1 MVFLIWI
8 APSKVKSGR
17 SAVARIKLTERVIDR
32 LAAPDPSGK
41 QVLHWDAD
49 LKGFGVL
56 CSGVTSSKTYIVQ
69 RTLPDGRTRRV
80 TVAAANEIDLAKAR
94 EQAAEM
100 LVELR
105 KGRDPKTRSMTLK
118 QTLEAYLKKYDSKLS
133 DNSKANYKEKVTS
146 YLSAWLDKPLNF
158 ITRDAV
164 EKRHSEIAK
173 EIAEAKRGKGETSAN
188 ATMVVLRLLWNFAV
202 EQDKSKS
209 LPPNPV
215 KLRKQ
220 WFPETRRDK
229 IVEEHQMPVFY
240 NAVLALKSD
249 VARDYILFVL
259 FTGLRRREAA
269 MLKWEHVDFDAKL
282 IRIPAQNTKAKRK
295 LDLPM
300 SDFVRN
306 LLVARRSVGK
316 EPSGYVFPSHGKKT
330 GYIAEPKFPLDA
342 VAKVCGVSVSV
353 HDLRRTFITVAEQAE
368 ISPMTL
374 KMLVNHAPGK
384 DVTEGY
390 VQVRMPR
397 LRTDAQKV
405 AELMKQLCVSVPVD
419 DEKVAVLA

>member
-1 MVFLIWI
+1 M
-8 APSKVKSGR
+8 S
-17 SAVARIKLTERVIDR
+17 RIKLTERVIDR

-56 CSGVTSSKTYIVQ
+56 CSGVTNSKTYIVQ

-80 TVAAANEIDLAKAR
+80 TVAAANEMDLAKAR
-94 EQAAEM
+94 EDAAEM

-105 KGRDPKTRSMTLK
+105 KGKDPKLRSATL
-118 QTLEAYLKKYDSKLS
+118 QSTLDGYLKKKGEKLS
-133 DNSKANYKEKVTS
+133 EASVQNYRTMVERH
-146 YLSAWLDKPLNF
+146 LSAWLSKPLTF
-158 ITRDAV
+158 ITRKAV
-164 EKRHSEIAK
+164 EDRHAAIAK
-173 EIAEAKRGKGETSAN
+173 EIAEAGGGKGESSAN
-188 ATMVVLRLLWNFAV
+188 AAMRTLRLLWNFAAKN
-202 EQDKSKS
+202 DPS
-209 LPPNPV
+209 LAANPV
-215 KLRKQ
+215 NLRGDWYEEK
-220 WFPETRRDK
+220 RRDR
-229 IVEEHQMPVFY
+229 IVEATDMAGFY
-240 NAVLALKSD
+240 NAVVALPNP

-269 MLKWEHVDFDAKL
+269 MLKWEHVAFDQKL
-282 IRIPAQNTKAKRK
+282 IRIPANNTKAKRK

-300 SDFVRN
+300 TDFVRN

-342 VAKVCGVSVSV
+342 VGKACGVSVCV
-353 HDLRRTFITVAEQAE
+353 HDLRRTFITVAEETE
-368 ISPMTL
+368 ISPMAL
-374 KMLVNHAPGK
+374 KALVNHSLGK

-390 VQVRMPR
+390 VQMRVER
-397 LRTDAQKV
+397 LRAPAQKV
-405 AELMKQLCVSVPVD
+405 TDSLKQLCGIVPID

>member
-1 MVFLIWI
+1 M
-8 APSKVKSGR
+8 S
-17 SAVARIKLTERVIDR
+17 RIKLTERIIER

-56 CSGVTSSKTYIVQ
+56 CSGVTNSKTYVVQ

-80 TVAAANEIDLAKAR
+80 TVAAANEMDLAKAR
-94 EQAAEM
+94 EEAAEM

-105 KGRDPKTRSMTLK
+105 KGRDPKLRSATL
-118 QTLEAYLKKYDSKLS
+118 QSTLDAYLKKFDSKLS
-133 DNSKANYKEKVTS
+133 ENSKANYKEKVTS
-146 YLSAWLDKPLNF
+146 YLSAWLNKPLNF
-158 ITRDAV
+158 ITREAV

-173 EIAEAKRGKGETSAN
+173 EIAEAGRGKGQTSAN
-188 ATMVVLRLLWNFAV
+188 AVMRTLRLLWNFAG
-202 EQDKSKS
+202 EQDKS
-209 LPPNPV
+209 LPANPV

-220 WFPETRRDK
+220 WFEEPRRDR
-229 IVEEHQMPVFY
+229 IVEEHQMPAFY
-240 NAVLALKSD
+240 QAVNALKSD

-269 MLKWEHVDFDAKL
+269 MLKWDHLDFDAKL

-300 SDFVRN
+300 TDFVRN
-306 LLVARRSVGK
+306 LLVARRSIGK
-316 EPSGYVFPSHGKKT
+316 DPSGYVFPSHGKKT

-342 VAKVCGVSVSV
+342 VAKACNVSVCV

-368 ISPMTL
+368 ISPMAL
-374 KMLVNHAPGK
+374 KALVNHSLGK

-390 VQVRMPR
+390 VQMRVER
-397 LRTDAQKV
+397 LRAPAQKV
-405 AELMKQLCVSVPVD
+405 TDSLKQLCGIVPIE